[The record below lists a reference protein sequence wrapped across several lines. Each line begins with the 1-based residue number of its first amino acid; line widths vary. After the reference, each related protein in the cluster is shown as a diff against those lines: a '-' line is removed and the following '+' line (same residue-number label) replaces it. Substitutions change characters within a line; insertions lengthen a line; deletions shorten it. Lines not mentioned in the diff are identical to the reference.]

1 MILTEFTSLEMYLG
15 FSLPSL
21 LKKKKKSGFFNES
34 RESDLSILES
44 NTMSTIY
51 KCSASSKTQTLI

>member
-21 LKKKKKSGFFNES
+21 LKKKKSGFFNES
-34 RESDLSILES
+34 RESDTSILES

>member
-21 LKKKKKSGFFNES
+21 LKKKSGFFNES